1 MSTENLKN
9 NRREYSRYQL
19 DKTEL
24 ADEPAEQFKLWLS
37 EAEND
42 KLPDYNAMVLSTSDS
57 EMQPHSR
64 IVLLRDIVPEG
75 LVFYTNYQSNK
86 GLEIADNKRVSLLFF
101 WPSHERQ
108 VRIEGC
114 ASKAPDSMSDAYF
127 AGRPRDSQL
136 AAHASAQSQPLDNPK
151 ELENIFKRAE
161 TTFAGKQVPRPSNW
175 GGFIIRPHRWE
186 FWQGQPSRLHQRFE
200 YRPEGNGWIIRQLQ
214 P

>member
-108 VRIEGC
+108 VRI
-114 ASKAPDSMSDAYF
+114 
-127 AGRPRDSQL
+127 
-136 AAHASAQSQPLDNPK
+136 
-151 ELENIFKRAE
+151 
-161 TTFAGKQVPRPSNW
+161 
-175 GGFIIRPHRWE
+175 
-186 FWQGQPSRLHQRFE
+186 
-200 YRPEGNGWIIRQLQ
+200 
-214 P
+214 